1 MLLLY
6 LYHIEAPHGVLLPP
20 RRPERNPL
28 ALLSQGRRWLLHDFH
43 PAPGCFASSALE
55 QRGETRLHCEA
66 FNAALQ
72 WNARREAILPWNT
85 FEIMRLLHVF
95 LSLPESFRKLLLI
108 FLSIHEYF
116 WLRLFCDAQ
125 TQTSISQFRDRLD
138 FYTWNR
144 QNLYIVCWNVQHSE
158 ISGWLCTAAER
169 APRGV
174 PCCWINQQV
183 NQAWT

>member
-1 MLLLY
+1 MGFCFPPAGLKETHWLSSHKGDADSCTTSIQLRV
-6 LYHIEAPHGVLLPP
+6 VLHRVP
-20 RRPERNPL
+20 
-28 ALLSQGRRWLLHDFH
+28 W
-43 PAPGCFASSALE
+43 SS
-55 QRGETRLHCEA
+55 GETRLHCEA

-72 WNARREAILPWNT
+72 CNARREAILPWNT

-108 FLSIHEYF
+108 FVSIHEYL
-116 WLRLFCDAQ
+116 WLRLFCNAQ